1 MGVDVLIKN
10 EERGEREEGE
20 EKKGEKEVEKSREH

>member
-10 EERGEREEGE
+10 VERGEREEGE